1 MLVTGNL
8 SAPGD
13 RLGVT
18 PDLAAFMVFRGLL
31 PVSSG
36 QSQQP
41 ITWEKGVN
49 SCLPRAG
56 TAEMLH
62 SGKGPGCRR
71 STPSSHPAG
80 LAPWSS
86 LVLLSLGM
94 DHSKG
99 RAGMQIVAALQP

>member
-1 MLVTGNL
+1 MVVTGNL

-18 PDLAAFMVFRGLL
+18 PDLAAFMVFGGLL

-49 SCLPRAG
+49 GCSPRAG
-56 TAEMLH
+56 TAEMLR
-62 SGKGPGCRR
+62 SGKGLHRKGSGLQEQHPQL
-71 STPSSHPAG
+71 TPCG
-80 LAPWSS
+80 APT
-86 LVLLSLGM
+86 VVQP
-94 DHSKG
+94 H
-99 RAGMQIVAALQP
+99 AALPGDGPEQR